1 MENNIENSNDEIKE
15 RIIKEKSQ
23 KTVLVVDDEKPIV
36 DILVYNLK
44 KEGYNTLEAN
54 DGEEAVRLVIEKKP
68 DLVLLDI
75 MLPKMDGLT
84 VCKRIRHNYN
94 IPIIMLSAK
103 DEEIDKILGL
113 ELGADD
119 YITKPFS
126 VRELIAR
133 VKANLRKGDN
143 EYGKNPTDELQ
154 EKNHIPNQI
163 IVGDLYL
170 DLDKFEVKVRGKV
183 IDLTLREFE
192 VLKYL
197 AQQPGQVVTRETL
210 LEKVWGYEYYGDIR
224 TVDVTVRRIR
234 EKIELDTSSPK
245 ILITK
250 RSVSYHNNY
259 WWSNNIYIIKKKEG
273 GNKMFLSKIYFPPFI
288 FSN

>member
-1 MENNIENSNDEIKE
+1 MEEEVINSKDK
-15 RIIKEKSQ
+15 
-23 KTVLVVDDEKPIV
+23 KTILIVDDEKPIM

-44 KEGYNTLEAN
+44 KEGYETLEAS
-54 DGEEAVRLVIEKKP
+54 DGITAVNIALDKKP
-68 DLVLLDI
+68 DLILLDI
-75 MLPKMDGLT
+75 MLPGMDGLT
-84 VCKRIRHNYN
+84 VCKKIRNTLN

-133 VKANLRKGDN
+133 VKANLRKVEVVSN
-143 EYGKNPTDELQ
+143 NSINNMQKE
-154 EKNHIPNQI
+154 EKKKDSKIS
-163 IVGDLYL
+163 VGDLEL
-170 DLDKFEVKVRGKV
+170 DLDKFEVKVRGEI

-192 VLKYL
+192 VLKFL
-197 AQQPGQVVTRETL
+197 ASQPEQVITRETL

-234 EKIELDTSSPK
+234 EKIEKDTSAPK

-250 RSVSYHNNY
+250 RGVGY
-259 WWSNNIYIIKKKEG
+259 YIAAK
-273 GNKMFLSKIYFPPFI
+273 
-288 FSN
+288 

>member
-1 MENNIENSNDEIKE
+1 MEENLGK
-15 RIIKEKSQ
+15 
-23 KTVLVVDDEKPIV
+23 KTILIVDDEKTIV
-36 DILVYNLK
+36 DMLVYNLQ

-54 DGEEAVRLVIEKKP
+54 DGEEAVKIALNEKP

-75 MLPKMDGLT
+75 MLPKMDGLA
-84 VCKRIRHNYN
+84 VCKRIRQTLN
-94 IPIIMLSAK
+94 IPILMISAK

-126 VRELIAR
+126 VRELMAR
-133 VKANLRKGDN
+133 VKANLRKA
-143 EYGKNPTDELQ
+143 ELANVST
-154 EKNHIPNQI
+154 ENGESDSKEDSNVIV
-163 IVGDLYL
+163 VGDLSL
-170 DLDKFEVKVRGKV
+170 DLNKFEVKVRGEV
-183 IDLTLREFE
+183 MDLTLREFE

-197 AQQPGQVVTRETL
+197 ANQPGQVVTREVL

-234 EKIELDTSSPK
+234 EKIEKDTSNPK

-250 RSVSYHNNY
+250 RGVGY
-259 WWSNNIYIIKKKEG
+259 YIA
-273 GNKMFLSKIYFPPFI
+273 SK
-288 FSN
+288 

>member
-1 MENNIENSNDEIKE
+1 MEENIEQSEEELREK
-15 RIIKEKSQ
+15 IIKEKSK

-54 DGEEAVRLVIEKKP
+54 DGEEAIKLVINNKP

-126 VRELIAR
+126 VRELVAR
-133 VKANLRKGDN
+133 VKANLRKNDAEYNKNVDDN
-143 EYGKNPTDELQ
+143 DKENKSES
-154 EKNHIPNQI
+154 NQI
-163 IVGDLYL
+163 KVGDLFL
-170 DLDKFEVKVRGKV
+170 DLDKFEVKARGQV

-197 AQQPGQVVTRETL
+197 AKQPGQVVTRETL

-250 RSVSYHNNY
+250 RSVGY
-259 WWSNNIYIIKKKEG
+259 YIA
-273 GNKMFLSKIYFPPFI
+273 SK
-288 FSN
+288 

>member
-1 MENNIENSNDEIKE
+1 VEGIEDKKTIL
-15 RIIKEKSQ
+15 II
-23 KTVLVVDDEKPIV
+23 DDEKPIV
-36 DILVYNLK
+36 DILVYNLE

-54 DGEEAVRLVIEKKP
+54 DGITAVEIALEKKP
-68 DLVLLDI
+68 DLILLDI

-84 VCKRIRHNYN
+84 VCKKIRTYLNV
-94 IPIIMLSAK
+94 PILMLTAK

-126 VRELIAR
+126 VRELMAR
-133 VKANLRKGDN
+133 IKANLRKSEIKEND
-143 EYGKNPTDELQ
+143 TTST
-154 EKNHIPNQI
+154 PNATETKK
-163 IVGDLYL
+163 IVVGILEL
-170 DLDKFEVKVRGKV
+170 DLDKFEAKVNGKV
-183 IDLTLREFE
+183 MDLTLREFE

-197 AQQPGQVVTRETL
+197 ASQAGQVITREVL

-234 EKIELDTSSPK
+234 GKIEKDTANPE

-250 RSVSYHNNY
+250 RGVGY
-259 WWSNNIYIIKKKEG
+259 YIKA
-273 GNKMFLSKIYFPPFI
+273 N
-288 FSN
+288 